1 MRSFEET
8 IAEIDAAEETETI
21 RRDLFTI
28 NEDQTDVQFNIPLI
42 LELFGEPNDERAD

>member
-28 NEDQTDVQFNIPLI
+28 NADRTDVKFNVPLI
-42 LELFGEPNDERAD
+42 LELYGGRDERAD